1 MQKSPHAMNQPSAVP
16 DPPNIAPAVP
26 TLHRG
31 DKPHGSLGHNLRSL
45 SLLCASVSLWF
56 SFLFL
61 IFALLTP
68 SATADTLAEIQARG
82 KLIWGGD
89 AEGGGPYVY
98 PDPAKPRERIGF
110 EVDLAAALAEQLGVK
125 AQFMQGGWDDLPAL
139 LETRA
144 IDMVLNGYELTAA
157 RAGRM
162 RATSP
167 YYVFR
172 FVLMAPRKGSTV
184 HDWADLHA
192 GAGGRKPRVGV
203 LSSSGAF
210 FFMQKKYGDQIDLK
224 SYDANTDALR
234 EVETG
239 KLDATVVDLPIAQ
252 FYGDQFAGLEQAGEP
267 IRGGVY
273 VAYVRLDDERLCDAL
288 NQGLA
293 DLLKTGR
300 LREIYQRYGLW
311 NADQDELAAM
321 QGKSTDELGI
331 RATRYTPWQV
341 FVERGPLLLDGAWM
355 TVKLACLSMPLAIV
369 VGLAIALGRLYGPAP
384 MRWLLVTYVEVI
396 RGTPLLL
403 QLYVIFYLLPQ
414 IGLVIRPMAA
424 AILGLAINY
433 SAYES
438 EIYRAGLRAVP
449 RGQMEAALALG
460 MTTWQALRR
469 IIVPQAV
476 RIVIPPVTND
486 FIALFKDTS
495 MCSIITVMELTGA
508 YRQQRNDTQ
517 ATIVLA
523 VMTGTLYLL
532 MSVPLSH
539 VASRLEKRM
548 RQGRSR

>member
-1 MQKSPHAMNQPSAVP
+1 MV
-16 DPPNIAPAVP
+16 
-26 TLHRG
+26 
-31 DKPHGSLGHNLRSL
+31 
-45 SLLCASVSLWF
+45 
-56 SFLFL
+56 
-61 IFALLTP
+61 
-68 SATADTLAEIQARG
+68 
-82 KLIWGGD
+82 WGGD

-98 PDPAKPRERIGF
+98 PDPANPRERIGF
-110 EVDLAAALAEQLGVK
+110 EVGLADALAAQLGVK
-125 AQFMQGGWDDLPAL
+125 AQFKQGGWDDLPAL
-139 LETRA
+139 LETGA
-144 IDMVLNGYELTAA
+144 IDMVLNGYELTAT

-172 FVLMAPRKGSTV
+172 FVLMAPREGGTV
-184 HDWADLHA
+184 HDWADLHPDA
-192 GAGGRKPRVGV
+192 RGRKPQVGV

-252 FYGDQFAGLEQAGEP
+252 FYGDQFEGLQQAGEP

-273 VAYVRLDDERLCDAL
+273 VAYVRQSDERLCDAL

-293 DLLKTGR
+293 ELLKTGR
-300 LREIYQRYGLW
+300 LREIYQRYGMW

-331 RATRYTPWQV
+331 RATRYTAWQV

-355 TVKLACLSMPLAIV
+355 TVKLAFLSMPLAIAA
-369 VGLAIALGRLYGPAP
+369 GLAIALGRLYGPGAL
-384 MRWLLVTYVEVI
+384 RWLLVTYVEVI

-414 IGLVIRPMAA
+414 IGLVIHPMAA

-449 RGQMEAALALG
+449 RGQMEAAQALG

-517 ATIVLA
+517 ATVVLA

-539 VASRLEKRM
+539 LASRLEKRM
-548 RQGRSR
+548 RGKQTR